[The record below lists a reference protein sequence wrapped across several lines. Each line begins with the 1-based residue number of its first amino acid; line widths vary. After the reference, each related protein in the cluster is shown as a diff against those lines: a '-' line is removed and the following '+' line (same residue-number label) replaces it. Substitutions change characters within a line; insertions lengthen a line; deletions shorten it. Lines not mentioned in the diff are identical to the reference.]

1 MESPLLSEIE
11 VQDIDH
17 LGLIAGI
24 VDTIG
29 LEGIIN
35 DCLGQHPQEEVSAGV
50 VVKAL
55 ILNCFGFLS
64 GPLYLFSQFF
74 EGKAVEHLLGEGIKA
89 EQLNDSRIGRVL
101 DQLYQYGLSGLF
113 VQIALKAAQTF
124 EVDCTR
130 THVDG
135 SRFSVQGAYVSEDS
149 EESSASMIED
159 NPLLAPPHT
168 PQQSDSAHATE
179 CDEESPAPILI
190 TYGYSRDKRPDL
202 KQFTTTLI
210 SSSDHDVPLYFQVGN
225 GNDSESKVFPEV
237 IKEYQQQWSA
247 DQLDV
252 VTADAALYS
261 EANLQTLGTTPWIIR
276 VPGTLAAAKEL
287 LETLPAGQFQPS
299 EREGYR
305 FTEVGS
311 YYGGIAQRWLIVESQ
326 ARQRADLKTLDKCIR
341 RLSREK
347 TKALKALFTDEFA
360 CEADAKSALCA
371 FEKKLK
377 YHRLVDI
384 AVVQTAHYA
393 SKGRP
398 PKGATPS
405 HYTYHPTAQLERHEE
420 AIALAKT
427 KAGRFIIA
435 TNRLQLEPL
444 DAIDTSALEVIASPP
459 GYEPAPPQQ
468 VLSFSQQQWPQDEI
482 LSEYKNQQACERGFR
497 FLKDPLFFVSR
508 VFLKKTQRVAALA
521 MVMGLCLLVYSLG
534 QRQLRQALE
543 HAEQTVPNQK
553 GKPTERP
560 TLRWILQCFHTV
572 HLIWINGTNVGIKL
586 TTLQRHI
593 LSFFDPPC
601 QRYYLLNAST
611 C

>member
-1 MESPLLSEIE
+1 MEPPQLSEIE

-24 VDTIG
+24 IDAIG
-29 LEGIIN
+29 MEEIVN
-35 DCLGQHPQEEVSAGV
+35 KCLGQHPQEEVSAGV

-74 EGKAVEHLLGEGIKA
+74 EGKAIEHLLGEGIQA
-89 EQLNDSRIGRVL
+89 EHLNDSRIGRVL
-101 DQLYQYGLSGLF
+101 DQLYTYGLSRLF
-113 VQIALKAAQTF
+113 ARIALKASQVF
-124 EVDCTR
+124 EVDCSR
-130 THVDG
+130 THIDG
-135 SRFSVQGAYVSEDS
+135 SSFSVQGAYENKESEAPSTIPVEDNAFAAPQDTAQQEDS
-149 EESSASMIED
+149 AQPNSDED
-159 NPLLAPPHT
+159 T
-168 PQQSDSAHATE
+168 PV
-179 CDEESPAPILI
+179 PILI
-190 TYGYSRDKRPDL
+190 THGYSRDKRSDL
-202 KQFTTTLI
+202 KQFTTALI

-237 IKEYQQQWSA
+237 IKEYQEQWSA
-247 DQLDV
+247 DELEV

-261 EANLQTLGTTPWIIR
+261 DANLQSLGTTPWIIR
-276 VPGTLAAAKEL
+276 VPATLASAQWL
-287 LETLPAGQFQPS
+287 LENLQTEQFQPS

-305 FTEVGS
+305 FSEVGS
-311 YYGGIAQRWLIVESQ
+311 YYGGITQRWLIVESQ
-326 ARQRADLKTLDKCIR
+326 ARQRADLKSLDKGIS
-341 RLSREK
+341 RLTREK
-347 TKALKALFTDEFA
+347 TKALKALFLTDFA
-360 CEADAKSALCA
+360 CESDATSALSV
-371 FEKKLK
+371 FEKTLK

-398 PKGATPS
+398 PKGAKPS
-405 HYTYHPTAQLERHEE
+405 HYTYHPTAQLERNNE
-420 AIALAKT
+420 AITIAQT

-435 TNRLQLEPL
+435 TNRLQLESLDVL
-444 DAIDTSALEVIASPP
+444 DASEPDVIASPP
-459 GYEPAPPQQ
+459 GYEPAASQQ
-468 VLSFSQQQWPQDEI
+468 VLSFNEQQWSQDEL

-543 HAEQTVPNQK
+543 QTQQTIPNQK
-553 GKPTERP
+553 GKPTKRP
-560 TLRWILQCFHTV
+560 TFRWILQCFHTV
-572 HLIWINGTNVGIKL
+572 HLMWLNGTKGGIKL
-586 TTLQRHI
+586 STLQRHI
-593 LSFFDPPC
+593 LSFFDLHC
-601 QRYYLLNAST
+601 QRYYLVNAST

>member
-1 MESPLLSEIE
+1 MEPPQLSDIE
-11 VQDIDH
+11 VQDVDH

-24 VDTIG
+24 VDAIG
-29 LEGIIN
+29 LEEIIN

-74 EGKAVEHLLGEGIKA
+74 EGKAVEHLLGEGIQA
-89 EQLNDSRIGRVL
+89 EHLNDSRIGRVL

-113 VQIALKAAQTF
+113 AQIALKAAQTF

-135 SRFSVQGAYVSEDS
+135 SSFSVQGAYVSEDS
-149 EESSASMIED
+149 EAPSANIIEG
-159 NPLLAPPHT
+159 NPLPAPPNT
-168 PQQSDSAHATE
+168 PQQEDSAHAE
-179 CDEESPAPILI
+179 RDEDTPTPILI
-190 TYGYSRDKRPDL
+190 THGYSRDKRPDL
-202 KQFTTTLI
+202 KQFTTSLI

-225 GNDSESKVFPEV
+225 GNDSEAKVFPEV
-237 IKEYQQQWSA
+237 IKEYQQQWRA
-247 DQLDV
+247 DALDV
-252 VTADAALYS
+252 ITADAALYS
-261 EANLQTLGTTPWIIR
+261 ESNLETLGSTPWIIR
-276 VPGTLAAAKEL
+276 VPGTLASAKRV
-287 LETLPAGQFQPS
+287 LETLPAEQFQPS

-326 ARQRADLKTLDKCIR
+326 ARQRADLKTLDKCIS
-341 RLSREK
+341 RLTREK
-347 TKALKALFTDEFA
+347 TKALKALFSTDFA
-360 CEADAKSALCA
+360 CESDAKSALSA
-371 FEKKLK
+371 FEKTLK
-377 YHRLVDI
+377 YHRLVD
-384 AVVQTAHYA
+384 ATVVQNAHYA

-398 PKGATPS
+398 SKRATPS
-405 HYTYHPTAQLERHEE
+405 HYTYHPTAQLERNDD
-420 AIALAKT
+420 AITLAQT

-444 DAIDTSALEVIASPP
+444 AALNASVSEAIASPP

-468 VLSFSQQQWPQDEI
+468 GLSFNEHQWPQDEV

-543 HAEQTVPNQK
+543 QAEQTVPNQK

-572 HLIWINGTNVGIKL
+572 HLIWLNGTTVGIKL

-601 QRYYLLNAST
+601 QQYYLLNVST